1 VTLVERFLSTQEERN
16 PVSANRLNE
25 AKIERVFRPESFK
38 PLRDLS
44 LSLSR
49 ILIFRPVPDKKKD
62 KKRESY
68 VSNSLCHQG
77 AST

>member
-1 VTLVERFLSTQEERN
+1 LWRDFSL
-16 PVSANRLNE
+16 LK
-25 AKIERVFRPESFK
+25 KIEILYQQIASTNQESIAYERPESAK
-38 PLRDLS
+38 PVRNLS
-44 LSLSR
+44 LSLWR
-49 ILIFRPVPDKKKD
+49 ILIFTAVLDKKKD

>member
-1 VTLVERFLSTQEERN
+1 VERFLSTEEDRN
-16 PVSANRLNE
+16 SVSANRLNE
-25 AKIERVFRPESFK
+25 SRIDRVFIPESVK
-38 PLRDLS
+38 PVRGLS

-49 ILIFRPVPDKKKD
+49 ILIFTPVPDKKKD

>member
-1 VTLVERFLSTQEERN
+1 LINQESIAYE
-16 PVSANRLNE
+16 
-25 AKIERVFRPESFK
+25 RPESVT
-38 PLRDLS
+38 PVGDLS
-44 LSLSR
+44 LSLSG
-49 ILIFRPVPDKKKD
+49 ILIFTVVLDKKKD

>member
-1 VTLVERFLSTQEERN
+1 VERFLSTEQERN

-25 AKIERVFRPESFK
+25 SRIELVFRPESVK
-38 PLRDLS
+38 PVRDLSVS

-49 ILIFRPVPDKKKD
+49 ILIFTPVPDKKKD

>member
-1 VTLVERFLSTQEERN
+1 VEGGEERN
-16 PVSANRLNE
+16 SVSGNRLNE
-25 AKIERVFRPESFK
+25 SRIDRVFIPESVK
-38 PLRDLS
+38 PVGNLS
-44 LSLSR
+44 LSLWR
-49 ILIFRPVPDKKKD
+49 LLIFTAVPDKKKD

>member
-1 VTLVERFLSTQEERN
+1 VERFLSTEEERN

-25 AKIERVFRPESFK
+25 SIIERVFRPESVK
-38 PLRDLS
+38 PVTD

-49 ILIFRPVPDKKKD
+49 ILIFTVVPDKKKD

>member
-1 VTLVERFLSTQEERN
+1 VQRFLSTEEEKN
-16 PVSANRLNE
+16 PLSADRLNQSR
-25 AKIERVFRPESFK
+25 IERVFRPESVK
-38 PLRDLS
+38 PVTDLS

-49 ILIFRPVPDKKKD
+49 ILIFTPVPDKKKD

>member
-1 VTLVERFLSTQEERN
+1 VERLFSTEEERN
-16 PVSANRLNE
+16 PISANRLNQSR
-25 AKIERVFRPESFK
+25 IERVFRPESVK
-38 PLRDLS
+38 PVRDLS
-44 LSLSR
+44 LSLSG
-49 ILIFRPVPDKKKD
+49 ILIFTVVPDKKKD

>member
-1 VTLVERFLSTQEERN
+1 LWRDFSVLKKREILYQPIASTNQES
-16 PVSANRLNE
+16 SAYE
-25 AKIERVFRPESFK
+25 RPESVK
-38 PLRDLS
+38 PVRDLS
-44 LSLSR
+44 LSLSG
-49 ILIFRPVPDKKKD
+49 ILIFTAVPDKKKT

>member
-1 VTLVERFLSTQEERN
+1 LQENART
-16 PVSANRLNE
+16 VKTVKNE
-25 AKIERVFRPESFK
+25 SRIERVFRPESVK
-38 PLRDLS
+38 PVMDLP

-49 ILIFRPVPDKKKD
+49 ILIFTPVPDKKKD

>member
-1 VTLVERFLSTQEERN
+1 VERFLSTEEERN
-16 PVSANRLNE
+16 SVSGNRLNE
-25 AKIERVFRPESFK
+25 SRIERVFRPESVK
-38 PLRDLS
+38 PVMDLS

-49 ILIFRPVPDKKKD
+49 ILIFTSVPDKKKD

>member
-1 VTLVERFLSTQEERN
+1 VERFLSTEEERN

-25 AKIERVFRPESFK
+25 SRIERVFRPESVK
-38 PLRDLS
+38 LVRGLS
-44 LSLSR
+44 LSLSDL
-49 ILIFRPVPDKKKD
+49 LIFTAVPDKKKD

>member
-1 VTLVERFLSTQEERN
+1 VERFLCSEEERN
-16 PVSANRLNE
+16 PVSANRLNQSR
-25 AKIERVFRPESFK
+25 IDRVFRPESVT
-38 PLRDLS
+38 PVGDVS
-44 LSLSR
+44 LSLSG
-49 ILIFRPVPDKKKD
+49 ILIFTVVLDKKKD

>member
-1 VTLVERFLSTQEERN
+1 LWRDFSVLKKREILYQQIASTNQESIAYE
-16 PVSANRLNE
+16 
-25 AKIERVFRPESFK
+25 RPESVK
-38 PLRDLS
+38 PVRNQS
-44 LSLSR
+44 LSLSG
-49 ILIFRPVPDKKKD
+49 ILIFTVVPDKKKD